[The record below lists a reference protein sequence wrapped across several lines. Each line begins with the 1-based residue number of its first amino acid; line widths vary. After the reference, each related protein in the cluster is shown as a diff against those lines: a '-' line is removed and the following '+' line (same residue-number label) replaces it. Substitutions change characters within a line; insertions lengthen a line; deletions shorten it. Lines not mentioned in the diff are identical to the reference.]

1 MSSVR
6 VPGSVYQR
14 SSGRWTGVTSAVFD
28 PVEGRSRRVSLGTFD
43 SRVEAQQALTEFNNA
58 RSVRSGLDVGRQL
71 LGEYLVGWL
80 KLVESQVEVGH
91 LARRT
96 LGGYEEAVR
105 IHISPGLGHLRVA
118 DLNHLVVHGW
128 LTSLRE
134 AKGLSDRTVVRLYRV
149 FHRAM
154 ADAPLPTNP
163 AALPKHLRPVVRSKR
178 DIVRPTPDQIGRFL
192 HHVQDCDRSEYLYPL
207 WRLAAVS
214 GMRRG
219 ELAGVAW
226 PDVTLDGGSLQ
237 VERSLGVDAGVVFAK
252 TPKSAAGRR
261 LIGLDADT
269 VAVLRSHRTR
279 LAADRLSTGED
290 YEVDPLGLDLVFRAG
305 PDGSLLRPDYV
316 SGYFVGEWKHAGL
329 QSGVTLHSLRHTMA
343 SLLVAEGYTIVEVA
357 AHMGHTPEVLQRVY
371 ARDLDPE
378 AREVRV
384 AETVAAHF

>member
-1 MSSVR
+1 MCRGPCIGGRVR
-6 VPGSVYQR
+6 H
-14 SSGRWTGVTSAVFD
+14 
-28 PVEGRSRRVSLGTFD
+28 RVSLGTF
-43 SRVEAQQALTEFNNA
+43 
-58 RSVRSGLDVGRQL
+58 G
-71 LGEYLVGWL
+71 
-80 KLVESQVEVGH
+80 SQVEAAGALRRFQDDGLGSTTADLTRIELADYLSGWLDLVRSQVDVGH

-96 LGGYEEAVR
+96 LSGYEEAVR
-105 IHISPGLGHLRVA
+105 IHISPGLGHLRVG

-178 DIVRPTPDQIGRFL
+178 EIVRPAPDQIGRFL
-192 HHVQDCDRSEYLYPL
+192 HHVRDCDRSEYLFPL

-226 PDVTLDGGSLQ
+226 SDIDLDGGSLH
-237 VERSLGVDAGVVFAK
+237 VERSLGVDGGVVFAK

-269 VAVLRSHRTR
+269 VAVLRSHRIR
-279 LAADRLSTGED
+279 VAADRLAAGESYQD
-290 YEVDPLGLDLVFRAG
+290 KPLGLDLVFRAG

-329 QSGVTLHSLRHTMA
+329 DPGVTLHSLRHTMA

-378 AREVRV
+378 AREARV
-384 AETVAAHF
+384 VETVASLF